1 MAMRAATLRCPW
13 CASRRTFL
21 RGWFRRHPRCRSCGI
36 AWSREVGFELG
47 AVTISTIL
55 TFGAITVCMAVGFVA
70 TAPDIPVLPLMLA
83 IGAYPFSYTLWLAFD
98 LAVHPPEA
106 AELRAAA
113 AAVAAGGADADG
125 DVDVAQRDERPART
139 RSR

>member
-1 MAMRAATLRCPW
+1 
-13 CASRRTFL
+13 
-21 RGWFRRHPRCRSCGI
+21 
-36 AWSREVGFELG
+36 
-47 AVTISTIL
+47 
-55 TFGAITVCMAVGFVA
+55 MAVGFVA

-83 IGAYPFSYTLWLAFD
+83 IGAVGVVVPVVAYPFSYTLWLAFD

-113 AAVAAGGADADG
+113 AAVAAGDADAAG

>member
-1 MAMRAATLRCPW
+1 M
-13 CASRRTFL
+13 
-21 RGWFRRHPRCRSCGI
+21 
-36 AWSREVGFELG
+36 GFELG

-55 TFGAITVCMAVGFVA
+55 TFGAIAVCMAVGFVA

-83 IGAYPFSYTLWLAFD
+83 IGAVGVVVPVVAYPFSYTLWLAFD

-106 AELRAAA
+106 AELDAAA
-113 AAVAAGGADADG
+113 AAVAAGEGEP
-125 DVDVAQRDERPART
+125 VQRVERPART